1 MNPLERFFDQNSI
14 RLFTVQSHVS
24 KFKSEFKQKRTQ
36 FLALF
41 HITVFLAFSD
51 GVIHFVPSVSPRD
64 HFLNIENSPTANQ
77 TRSFYL
83 CSFMANTLNKM
94 AHSMWKSLKTVS
106 EMVPLIVYFLRPLVP
121 LERCGVKKRKQN
133 LFPQAGW
140 KLTRRSCTQSGYVC
154 L

>member
-1 MNPLERFFDQNSI
+1 LNPLERFLDQNSI
-14 RLFTVQSHVS
+14 RLFSHMFQNS
-24 KFKSEFKQKRTQ
+24 KVNSNKNAHNFWHYFISP
-36 FLALF
+36 
-41 HITVFLAFSD
+41 VFLAFSD